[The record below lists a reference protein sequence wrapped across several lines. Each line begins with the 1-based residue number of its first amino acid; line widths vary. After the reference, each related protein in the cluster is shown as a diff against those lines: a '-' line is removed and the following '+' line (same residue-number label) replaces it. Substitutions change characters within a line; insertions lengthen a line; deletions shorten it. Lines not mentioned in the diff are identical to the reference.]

1 MLYKYLVNP
10 SRPETF
16 EHLFHTVSEET
27 SSLNFLLMF
36 NYIQEKKKFPISQEL
51 INELADK
58 ARLRERAIGVIYRP
72 DTELQSHYFHA
83 KLSLQF
89 DAVIHIDITNALK
102 PLPDKT
108 EDEIDRHTM
117 DEKEVN
123 EVLN

>member
-1 MLYKYLVNP
+1 
-10 SRPETF
+10 
-16 EHLFHTVSEET
+16 
-27 SSLNFLLMF
+27 MF

-51 INELADK
+51 INELANK
-58 ARLRERAIGVIYRP
+58 ARLKERAIGVIYRP
-72 DTELQSHYFHA
+72 DTELRSHYFHA

-108 EDEIDRHTM
+108 EDEIDRQTM

-123 EVLN
+123 EVLNRSEERRVGKECRSRWSPYH